1 MINKLTPADQLK
13 TLLLA
18 GHGPDTEDVQSFF
31 KLHKVGYS
39 LVGFRKL
46 PTVSLPI
53 SIRYQCDIFRK
64 YRNF

>member
-1 MINKLTPADQLK
+1 MFFISPQGSYVINKLTPADQLK

-39 LVGFRKL
+39 
-46 PTVSLPI
+46 
-53 SIRYQCDIFRK
+53 
-64 YRNF
+64 